1 MLFRSIL
8 IVCVLLS
15 AWESWLICGK
25 VMVVEP
31 PEATAWLPK
40 SFVSKLMLAAFLL
53 AASSGGI
60 AWGQA
65 YISGPAGVQNTFGA
79 GESARLNNGTV
90 IFPGGGT
97 WTGSE
102 IEIATGSGNI
112 VINSYNAGGRY
123 TDYTNKWIGN

>member
-1 MLFRSIL
+1 MKR
-8 IVCVLLS
+8 
-15 AWESWLICGK
+15 K
-25 VMVVEP
+25 V
-31 PEATAWLPK
+31 T
-40 SFVSKLMLAAFLL
+40 SSVSKLMLAAFLL

-123 TDYTNKWIGN
+123 TDYTNKWTGSWSGNGNGRCNSPWPDWTGGGCWC